1 MASSVAGIL
10 GSPAMAFSHPPS
22 DLPPPLQLLDVA
34 SSFVVTRA
42 LSVAAE
48 LGVPDLLAG
57 GPRPV
62 EELAAA
68 TGTHAPSLR
77 RLLRLLAAAGAL
89 TEVEPGSFA
98 TTALGDCLRSDQ
110 PVSLRS
116 LFRMVGGPLAK
127 VIDELDYTVR
137 TGETAD
143 ERVLGM
149 GMFDYLAKHP
159 EEGAI
164 FDAAMTDFRR
174 QFTGAVMAAYDFS
187 GIRRLVDVG
196 GGHGFFLT
204 CVLLANPAMT
214 GVLFDQPHVVE
225 GGRAALAEAGLGE
238 RCEVVGGDF
247 FVSVPAGADAYLLSW
262 IIHDWDEERGL
273 AILRNCR
280 EAIAPDGRLFLLE
293 CVLPEGD
300 EPHFGK
306 VLDIFLMPLGGI
318 ERTEAEYADLLA
330 RAGFH
335 LKRVVPT
342 MAPISVLEAE
352 PA

>member
-1 MASSVAGIL
+1 
-10 GSPAMAFSHPPS
+10 MAFEHPPS
-22 DLPPPLQLLDVA
+22 DLPAPLQLVDMA
-34 SSFVVTRA
+34 STFMVTRA

-48 LGVPDLLAG
+48 LGVFDLVAA

-77 RLLRLLAAAGAL
+77 RLLRLLAAGGAL
-89 TEVEPGSFA
+89 TETAPGCFA
-98 TTALGDCLRSDQ
+98 STDLGDCLASEH
-110 PVSLRS
+110 PVSMRS
-116 LFRMVGGPLAK
+116 LFRMINGPLLG
-127 VIDELDYTVR
+127 VILEVDYTVR

-143 ERVLGM
+143 EKVLGM
-149 GMFDYLAKHP
+149 GLFEHLAKHP
-159 EEGAI
+159 EQGAI
-164 FDAAMTDFRR
+164 FDAAMTEFGR

-214 GVLFDQPHVVE
+214 GVVFDQPQVIE
-225 GGRAALAEAGLGE
+225 GARAALSGAGLAG
-238 RCEVVGGDF
+238 RAEVMVGDF
-247 FVSVPAGADAYLLSW
+247 FEAVPPDADAYSLKW
-262 IIHDWDEERGL
+262 IIHDWPEDQGL
-273 AILRNCR
+273 QILRNTR
-280 EAIAPDGRLFLLE
+280 AAIAPDGKLLLLE

-306 VLDIFLMPLGGI
+306 VLDVFLMPLGGI

-330 RAGFH
+330 RAGFR
-335 LKRVVPT
+335 LTRVVPT
-342 MAPISVLEAE
+342 LSPMSVIEAV
-352 PA
+352 PV